1 MNIYVGNMSF
11 DMTEADLRSAF
22 EVYGS
27 VDSAHIIM
35 DKYSGK
41 SKGFGFIEMSDDK
54 KAQAAMDGLNET
66 ELKGRKITVNKA
78 KPKTDRRDDNRAGG
92 GGRNRY

>member
-11 DMTEADLRSAF
+11 DMTDGDLRTAF
-22 EVYGS
+22 EAYGS
-27 VDSAHIIM
+27 VDSANIIK
-35 DKYSGK
+35 DKYSGQ

-54 KAQAAMDGLNET
+54 AAQAAIDGLNET

-78 KPKTDRRDDNRAGG
+78 KPKTERRDDNRGGG